1 MTEAVEALRRGEVV
15 AVPTDTVYGLVC
27 LPSSSQKLYELTGR
41 PASLELPV
49 LVADVDQALTLA
61 AEVTPA
67 ARALMDRWWPG
78 GLTVV
83 VERIGG
89 GTVGVRVPDHDLV
102 RSVCREVGPLAST
115 SANLHG
121 QPPATTADA
130 ARAAFPG
137 LLVVD
142 GGVCA
147 GLPSTVVDC
156 TGDQPT
162 VLRPGAVHLE
172 YIARQN

>member
-1 MTEAVEALRRGEVV
+1 VTVDVVDALRRGEVV
-15 AVPTDTVYGLVC
+15 ALPTDTVYGLVC
-27 LPSSSQKLYELTGR
+27 LPAVSEKLYVLKGR

-61 AEVTPA
+61 SEIIAA
-67 ARALMDRWWPG
+67 ARALMDRHWPG

-83 VERIGG
+83 VQRAGG
-89 GTVGVRVPDHDLV
+89 GTVGLRIPNHDLV
-102 RSVCREVGPLAST
+102 RSVCAEVGPLAST

-121 QPPATTADA
+121 QPPATTAA
-130 ARAAFPG
+130 EVRAAFPD

-142 GGVCA
+142 GGECA

-156 TGDQPT
+156 TGPDLI
-162 VLRPGAVHLE
+162 VLRQGAVQLPST
-172 YIARQN
+172 

>member
-1 MTEAVEALRRGEVV
+1 MTPEVADALRRGEVV

-27 LPSSSQKLYELTGR
+27 LPSVSEKLYELKGR

-49 LVADVDQALTLA
+49 LAADVDQALTLA
-61 AEVTPA
+61 AEVTAA

-78 GLTVV
+78 GLTIV
-83 VERIGG
+83 VERVGG
-89 GTVGVRVPDHDLV
+89 GTVGLRVPDHEIV
-102 RSVCREVGPLAST
+102 RAVCRDVGPLAST

-121 QPPATTADA
+121 QPPATTAA
-130 ARAAFPG
+130 EVRAAFSE

-142 GGVCA
+142 GGECA

-156 TGDQPT
+156 TGPQPV
-162 VLRPGAVHLE
+162 VLRQGAVQLPST
-172 YIARQN
+172 